1 MYTEREGDLTYF
13 SNEGKGKSL
22 ILINLIQCYQILLIR
37 AFSIFLLTLLPT
49 QSVSMQL
56 KISLLQQDGGSK
68 FLDKAKP
75 CTTPAFP
82 FLQDTLCVDH
92 GRVQC

>member
-22 ILINLIQCYQILLIR
+22 ILISLTQCNQILLIR
-37 AFSIFLLTLLPT
+37 AFSIFLLTLLLT

-56 KISLLQQDGGSK
+56 KN
-68 FLDKAKP
+68 KP
-75 CTTPAFP
+75 PA
-82 FLQDTLCVDH
+82 T
-92 GRVQC
+92 GWRVEVPQ

>member
-49 QSVSMQL
+49 QFVSMQL
-56 KISLLQQDGGSK
+56 IN
-68 FLDKAKP
+68 KP
-75 CTTPAFP
+75 PA
-82 FLQDTLCVDH
+82 T
-92 GRVQC
+92 GWRVEVPR